1 MYLSEEL
8 RAAGYHSMQEIID
21 RPADGRRY
29 EVVWGELLVTSMV
42 SLPHQRAL
50 TQVAFPVS
58 KYCDRFDLGET
69 ILGPADISWG
79 PDTLVKPDV
88 FVVPRSELGSDDWS
102 TVQTLRFVAE
112 VLSPETARHDRFRKR
127 VLYQMQEVEMLWLID
142 IDRRYVEVWTP
153 DALFPVIEIE
163 RVTWHAAGATEP
175 LVIDVAELLS
185 DT

>member
-1 MYLSEEL
+1 MYVSEEL

-50 TQVAFPVS
+50 TQVASPVS
-58 KYCDRFDLGET
+58 EYCDRFDLGET

-88 FVVPRSELGSDDWS
+88 FVVPRSELGGDDWS
-102 TVQTLRFVAE
+102 SVKTLRFVAE
-112 VLSPETARHDRFRKR
+112 VLSPETARHDRFQKR
-127 VLYQMQEVEMLWLID
+127 VLYQRQGVEMLWLID
-142 IDRRYVEVWTP
+142 IDRRFVEVWTP
-153 DALFPVIEIE
+153 DALFPVVETE
-163 RVTWHAAGATEP
+163 RVSWQPAGAESP
-175 LVIDVAELLS
+175 LVIEIGELLREG
-185 DT
+185 